1 MRKLLMLWSVVL
13 VLSAC
18 KSVEFNDLTFRA
30 PNSQLLPPLKT
41 EVDKD
46 SIKDSFDTMIT
57 GSSAGSGLGSE
68 DWRVS
73 GDSYTFVKKK
83 DSRTRDMITLFERN
97 VENISQVYGAR
108 KGSIKMRF
116 TNSRIYASGYYYTV
130 PSWISLCSLNVLGFP
145 YSYRNTDLE
154 VEVSILNNHGDLI
167 WKSTEMGQGEEIV
180 AMYYGYD
187 EEEASIMSSIMA
199 LKDALRKINQNIAKD
214 FERINTGLQ

>member
-1 MRKLLMLWSVVL
+1 MKKLLLLWSVML

-18 KSVEFNDLTFRA
+18 KSVTFNDLKLYA
-30 PNSQLLPPLKT
+30 PNRDLLPPLKA

-46 SIKDSFDTMIT
+46 SIKDSFDTMIQ
-57 GSSAGSGLGSE
+57 GSSAGGGFESD
-68 DWRVS
+68 DWSVS

-130 PSWISLCSLNVLGFP
+130 PSWISIYSLNLLGFP
-145 YSYRNTDLE
+145 YGYKNTDLE
-154 VEVSILNNHGDLI
+154 VEVSIFNTNGDLI
-167 WKSTEMGQGEEIV
+167 WKTTQTGNGEEMV
-180 AMYYGYD
+180 AMYYGYN
-187 EEEASIMSSIMA
+187 EEEALVMSSIKA
-199 LKDALRKINQNIAKD
+199 LKDALRKVNLNIAND
-214 FERINTGLQ
+214 FGKINSSLQ

>member
-1 MRKLLMLWSVVL
+1 MKKLLLLWSVML

-18 KSVEFNDLTFRA
+18 KSVTFNDLKLYA
-30 PNSQLLPPLKT
+30 PNRDLLPPLKA

-46 SIKDSFDTMIT
+46 SIKDSFDTMIQ
-57 GSSAGSGLGSE
+57 GSSAGGGFESD
-68 DWRVS
+68 DWSVS

-130 PSWISLCSLNVLGFP
+130 PSWISIYSLNLLGFP
-145 YSYRNTDLE
+145 YGYKNTDLE
-154 VEVSILNNHGDLI
+154 VEVSIFNNNGDLI
-167 WKSTEMGQGEEIV
+167 WKTTQTGNGEEMV
-180 AMYYGYD
+180 AMYYGYN
-187 EEEASIMSSIMA
+187 EEEALVMSSIKA
-199 LKDALRKINQNIAKD
+199 LKDALRKVNLNIAND
-214 FERINTGLQ
+214 FGKINSSLQ